1 MMSRGIKK
9 PRVRMKSIN
18 ASKTQKLSG
27 FFDYLTQP
35 GQMPGDELPPVYTNI
50 EDNTAAG
57 IKRFMNRYENNFKSA
72 MKSGRLKNNCKLVAK
87 SMVFAL
93 PNEMTIKEIDGYVK
107 AVAAALPDY
116 MTFAFAVHRG
126 SNKKTCDSQKNLHLQ
141 GFLGIRGDGAE
152 KFGADVRL
160 PLHDN
165 LINASDAY
173 IKKIGFKI
181 KYDPT
186 KIQPGA
192 GSLRCLESE
201 AFRSALAEG
210 VSGNRALKTRQSELL
225 RDSGWLIKFSK
236 RDDIRD
242 LRLKQFC
249 EELAFKRIKVN
260 AEKFQ
265 KKSEFDLQFVCKNL
279 NKVMVTQT
287 AKAAGVTKP
296 VEIAKPAEATME
308 IRVLPMPHRLRTDV
322 ETFEQR
328 AERRRRERLAIKQAE
343 PVKTVPSL
351 EERLEQALSKP
362 VIISVPSPEEKLK
375 KLLDE
380 MKQNKNTTLN
390 TQIKGRKL

>member
-1 MMSRGIKK
+1 MTRGIKK

-35 GQMPGDELPPVYTNI
+35 GHQAEHGEVPEVYTNL
-50 EDNTAAG
+50 EDSSVAG
-57 IKRFMNRYENNFKSA
+57 IKRFMDQYEKNFKDA
-72 MKSGRLKNNCKLVAK
+72 MKSGSLKNNTKLLAK

-93 PNEMTIKEIDGYVK
+93 PNEMTNKEIDGYVE
-107 AVAAALPDY
+107 AIAAALPDY

-126 SNKKTCDSQKNLHLQ
+126 SNKKTQDSQKNLHLQ
-141 GFLGIRGDGAE
+141 GFLGVRGNGAE

-160 PLHDN
+160 PLHEN
-165 LINASDAY
+165 LIKASDDY

-201 AFRSALAEG
+201 AFKSALDEG

-225 RDSGWLIKFSK
+225 RDSMWLLNFSK

-242 LRLKQFC
+242 QKLKRFC

-265 KKSEFDLQFVCKNL
+265 KKPGLDLEFVCKKFNTVL
-279 NKVMVTQT
+279 KAQIAAKNK
-287 AKAAGVTKP
+287 
-296 VEIAKPAEATME
+296 ME
-308 IRVLPMPHRLRTDV
+308 VVIPPPPHRLQSDR
-322 ETFEQR
+322 EALEQR
-328 AERRRRERLAIKQAE
+328 MERRRQEIEAARAAARQKEIEEERAFEAEQEKQLRKFQAELERLRNEPIAPQPTRGIK
-343 PVKTVPSL
+343 L
-351 EERLEQALSKP
+351 
-362 VIISVPSPEEKLK
+362 
-375 KLLDE
+375 
-380 MKQNKNTTLN
+380 
-390 TQIKGRKL
+390 